1 MKLVKNNNE
10 EQKTKIVSDKDAEE
24 AFKTIL
30 KWIGEDPER
39 EGLLETPKRVVKA
52 FKEYFKGYREDPN
65 LVLDKTFGD
74 VEGYDDM
81 VVQKNISV
89 QSHCEHH
96 MAPIIGKAH
105 VAYIP
110 RDRVV
115 GLSKL
120 ARVVEVFSKR
130 LQTQERLTMQIANT
144 LMKSLDAKGVAV
156 TIDSTHQ
163 CMTMRGIKKEQA
175 STVTNYYLGQFKE
188 DLSYQNRYLR
198 FISTKK
204 IKVSDQFKALI
215 LNQEGEKFTREV
227 KSIDKSFLKHGD
239 VTIKVDYSDLNF
251 KDGMILKNGGR
262 LVKEFPHIP
271 GIDFSGTV
279 LESENSKFKSG
290 DEVIL
295 TGFRVGEIFYGGYS
309 QIAKVNGDF
318 LVKKPNNLT
327 TKQAMIL
334 GTAGFTSLMAA
345 FAIKA
350 REEILLGEK
359 VKNVLVTGASGGVGS
374 IAVMILNKMGYEVT
388 AVSGKESK
396 ADYLKSLGAK
406 NVINRAEF
414 DKDPKL
420 IDKGLWDGVV
430 DTVGGKILAN
440 AIVQT
445 NSNGIIAVCG
455 NASTNELNTNVI
467 PFMLRGIKLWGMDS
481 ANCSIRR
488 REFIWGEASKLIDFD
503 LLENS
508 IQTVNLEE
516 LIETYPKILK
526 GEISGRVLVD
536 LNK

>member
-1 MKLVKNNNE
+1 M
-10 EQKTKIVSDKDAEE
+10 
-24 AFKTIL
+24 
-30 KWIGEDPER
+30 
-39 EGLLETPKRVVKA
+39 
-52 FKEYFKGYREDPN
+52 
-65 LVLDKTFGD
+65 
-74 VEGYDDM
+74 
-81 VVQKNISV
+81 
-89 QSHCEHH
+89 
-96 MAPIIGKAH
+96 
-105 VAYIP
+105 
-110 RDRVV
+110 
-115 GLSKL
+115 
-120 ARVVEVFSKR
+120 
-130 LQTQERLTMQIANT
+130 
-144 LMKSLDAKGVAV
+144 
-156 TIDSTHQ
+156 
-163 CMTMRGIKKEQA
+163 
-175 STVTNYYLGQFKE
+175 
-188 DLSYQNRYLR
+188 
-198 FISTKK
+198 
-204 IKVSDQFKALI
+204 SDQFKALV
-215 LNQEGEKFTREV
+215 LNQEGDKFTREI
-227 KSIDKSFLKHGD
+227 KSLDKSFLKHGD

-279 LESENSKFKSG
+279 IESENSKFKSG

-309 QIAKVNGDF
+309 QVAKVNGDF
-318 LVKKPNNLT
+318 LVKKPKDLT
-327 TKQAMIL
+327 SKQAMIL

-374 IAVMILNKMGYEVT
+374 IAVMILNKMGYDVT
-388 AVSGKESK
+388 AVSGKSSK

-445 NSNGIIAVCG
+445 NPTGIIAVCG

-488 REFIWGEASKLIDFD
+488 REFIWGEALKLIDFD

-508 IQTVNLEE
+508 IQTVSLAE
-516 LIETYPKILK
+516 LIETYPNILK

>member
-1 MKLVKNNNE
+1 M
-10 EQKTKIVSDKDAEE
+10 
-24 AFKTIL
+24 
-30 KWIGEDPER
+30 
-39 EGLLETPKRVVKA
+39 
-52 FKEYFKGYREDPN
+52 
-65 LVLDKTFGD
+65 
-74 VEGYDDM
+74 
-81 VVQKNISV
+81 
-89 QSHCEHH
+89 
-96 MAPIIGKAH
+96 
-105 VAYIP
+105 
-110 RDRVV
+110 
-115 GLSKL
+115 
-120 ARVVEVFSKR
+120 
-130 LQTQERLTMQIANT
+130 
-144 LMKSLDAKGVAV
+144 
-156 TIDSTHQ
+156 
-163 CMTMRGIKKEQA
+163 
-175 STVTNYYLGQFKE
+175 
-188 DLSYQNRYLR
+188 
-198 FISTKK
+198 
-204 IKVSDQFKALI
+204 SDQFKAII
-215 LNQEGEKFTREV
+215 LNQEGDKFTREV

-309 QIAKVNGDF
+309 QVAKVNGDF
-318 LVKKPNNLT
+318 LVKKPKDLT

-374 IAVMILNKMGYEVT
+374 VAVMILNKMGYDVT
-388 AVSGKESK
+388 AVSGKSSK
-396 ADYLKSLGAK
+396 SDYLKSLGAK
-406 NVINRAEF
+406 NVINRVEF

-445 NSNGIIAVCG
+445 NPTGIIAVCG

-508 IQTVNLEE
+508 IQTVGLEE
-516 LIETYPKILK
+516 LIETFPKILK
-526 GEISGRVLVD
+526 GEISGRILVD